1 MDIPVASESGGTD
14 GRKVANQAVGA
25 ETFCETAWRTGG
37 KIEQATYAEK
47 TVTWTLNLQVA
58 AIARIKKDT
67 QAVRQVTA
75 DLQREQAI
83 CLPELISLATIR
95 TKQPQNVS
103 APMTS
108 PKRFKDDQAE
118 DLPAELVELGRLLE
132 SIDGEKSAEL
142 QSSYNRVAES
152 VLRRR
157 RILGL
162 VQEALSQLRLDVK
175 YLMFDLEMT
184 RRERDAL
191 QERIEGEDRG
201 F

>member
-1 MDIPVASESGGTD
+1 
-14 GRKVANQAVGA
+14 
-25 ETFCETAWRTGG
+25 
-37 KIEQATYAEK
+37 
-47 TVTWTLNLQVA
+47 
-58 AIARIKKDT
+58 
-67 QAVRQVTA
+67 
-75 DLQREQAI
+75 
-83 CLPELISLATIR
+83 
-95 TKQPQNVS
+95 
-103 APMTS
+103 MTS

-191 QERIEGEDRG
+191 QERIEGDDRG